1 MTIYINN
8 LLENNQI
15 LYIDQD
21 NLNILVELIE
31 NNIIF
36 EYGDTMQYYNNG
48 KVLIYIDNKEYY
60 KFTELVSKKKI
71 NVNFITH
78 YHTYK
83 N

>member
-78 YHTYK
+78 YYTYK